1 MISAIVVNHNGE
13 AHLGRCLESLSRSRA
28 EVLVVDN
35 ASSDGSL
42 ALVQE
47 RFPEARVLSLN
58 RNLGFAEAN
67 NIAAQEAQ
75 GEALL
80 LLNSDAWLD
89 LGAVELLAAKMEG
102 ESRVGLVAP
111 SLRYP
116 NGSRQ
121 FSWSPT
127 RGVLGEVLQKLR
139 NPFESRD
146 WVHGKFA
153 RTVSRL
159 AGRIWYTAAC
169 VLVRTDAWHSVGG
182 FDTNFFMYFE
192 DVDLCMRLEDKGWLL
207 AEEPQATAF
216 HVGSAG
222 RASPVDEFYRP
233 SQLHYYRIHRP
244 VWETRLIER
253 RLRRRFG
260 DSLVDGWLTEGELG

>member
-13 AHLGRCLESLSRSRA
+13 AHLGRCLESLAGSGA

-47 RFPEARVLSLN
+47 RFPQAKVFSLN

-80 LLNSDAWLD
+80 LLNNDAWLGP
-89 LGAVELLAAKMEG
+89 GAVERLTARMES

-116 NGSRQ
+116 NGARQ

-139 NPFESRD
+139 NPFESRN
-146 WVHGKFA
+146 WVHGTFA
-153 RTVSRL
+153 RSVSRL
-159 AGRIWYTAAC
+159 AGRVWYTAAC
-169 VLVRTDAWHSVGG
+169 VLVRTDAWHTVGG
-182 FDTNFFMYFE
+182 FDTRFFMYFE
-192 DVDLCMRLEDKGWLL
+192 DVDLCMRLEDAGWML
-207 AEEPQATAF
+207 AEEPQAMVF
-216 HVGSAG
+216 HARGAG
-222 RASPVDEFYRP
+222 RAGLADELYRP
-233 SQLHYYRIHRP
+233 SQLRYYRIHRP
-244 VWETRLIER
+244 AWETRFIER

-260 DSLVDGWLTEGELG
+260 DSLVDGWLAQGELR